1 MVVEE
6 RFFVGYQYSGPDFKI
21 TNTSLLR
28 LFEDMACYHGA
39 LAGEDIRTSP
49 TAWLLTAYKVVV
61 KKRPEYNQRIKVR
74 TWSRE
79 CRNFFACREFEIID
93 ESGEL
98 LVCAITEWAHY
109 NKVENR
115 LEKVTPELAEA
126 YCSEPDRTNFGPF
139 RIKRLHESDD
149 FKVSECFTV
158 AKNWIDTNNHMNNVY
173 YLDLAEMMAEETLGK
188 SVSSDEFE
196 IFYRQQIKCGETV
209 LCHVSESNDGVL
221 VSVLSKDEKTLH
233 AQINLKK

>member
-6 RFFVGYQYSGPDFKI
+6 RFFVGYQYSGHDYKI

-39 LAGEDIRTSP
+39 LAGEDIRVSP

-79 CRNFFACREFEIID
+79 CKNFFACREFEIID

-109 NKVENR
+109 NKVDSK
-115 LEKVTPELAEA
+115 LERVTPELAAA
-126 YCSEPDRTNFGPF
+126 YLSESGRTNFGPF
-139 RIKRLHESDD
+139 RIKRLQEPQE
-149 FKVSECFTV
+149 FKVSESFTV
-158 AKNWIDTNNHMNNVY
+158 TKNWIDTNNHMNNVY
-173 YLDLAEMMAEETLGK
+173 YLDLAEMTVEETLGE
-188 SVSSDEFE
+188 SVPSDEFE
-196 IFYRQQIKCGETV
+196 IFYRQQIKCGERV
-209 LCHVSESNDGVL
+209 RCHVSEKDDSVL
-221 VSVLSKDEKTLH
+221 VSVLSEDEKILH
-233 AQINLKK
+233 ALINLKK